1 MSGLITTRPASR
13 ASAIRLADQSAH
25 RGSPVAT
32 SRITH
37 ESTSV
42 AGRTA
47 AGLLGTEQ
55 VHDLVGAHS
64 LDVRARRGVA
74 QPPDEALTPGL
85 RPLGPDD
92 LQDPAD
98 LHHLDLIAFTQAELG
113 AKMGRYRHLPL
124 AVQHHRGLH
133 RVSRITSITYYYAP
147 SA

>member
-13 ASAIRLADQSAH
+13 TSAIRLADHCAH

-64 LDVRARRGVA
+64 LDIRARRGVA
-74 QPPDEALTPGL
+74 QPPDEAMAPGL
-85 RPLGPDD
+85 RPLGPE
-92 LQDPAD
+92 
-98 LHHLDLIAFTQAELG
+98 I
-113 AKMGRYRHLPL
+113 GRASCRE
-124 AVQHHRGLH
+124 R
-133 RVSRITSITYYYAP
+133 
-147 SA
+147 

>member
-1 MSGLITTRPASR
+1 MSGLSTARPASR
-13 ASAIRLADQSAH
+13 TSAIRLAEHCAH

-37 ESTSV
+37 ESTRV
-42 AGRTA
+42 AGRIA

-74 QPPDEALTPGL
+74 QPPDQALTPGL
-85 RPLGPDD
+85 RPLGLDD
-92 LQDPAD
+92 PQAPVD

-113 AKMGRYRHLPL
+113 AKMGRYGHLPL
-124 AVQHHRGLH
+124 AVQYHGDLPR
-133 RVSRITSITYYYAP
+133 
-147 SA
+147 